1 MSPFVNW
8 SFLQAETPPTQTAGA
23 KGGSVKVYIPLALKF
38 GESGPQKIFFY
49 VFLIKFLKSGLGWNC
64 QPCFLLSFPSFQSP
78 EAVKISYNVCHLI
91 MFWLKRENN
100 MRICLISST
109 LWLQVS
115 QNSSSSVKTFF
126 DRAMAVG
133 LDINLSAG
141 IFYRQRRLDI
151 NQSADFFI
159 GNWPFEFIK
168 FRPSCLPQH
177 LPQHVKKVNFVP
189 GQSRVGGIFVVG
201 GQKDRICQRKSW
213 GS

>member
-23 KGGSVKVYIPLALKF
+23 KGGSVKVHIPLVALKI
-38 GESGPQKIFFY
+38 GESGPQNIFSY
-49 VFLIKFLKSGLGWNC
+49 VFLIKFIKSGSGWNC
-64 QPCFLLSFPSFQSP
+64 QPCFLLSFPSFQNS
-78 EAVKISYNVCHLI
+78 EAVKILYNVCHLI

-126 DRAMAVG
+126 DGQMAVG
-133 LDINLSAG
+133 YKSICCYFLSATTVG
-141 IFYRQRRLDI
+141 Y
-151 NQSADFFI
+151 QSICWFFI
-159 GNWPFEFIK
+159 GNWPFELIK
-168 FRPSCLPQH
+168 FRPSYLPQH

-201 GQKDRICQRKSW
+201 RQKNRICQRKSR

>member
-23 KGGSVKVYIPLALKF
+23 KGGSVKVYIPLALKL

-64 QPCFLLSFPSFQSP
+64 QPCFLLSFQNS
-78 EAVKISYNVCHLI
+78 EAVKILYNMCHLI
-91 MFWLKRENN
+91 MLWLKRENKII
-100 MRICLISST
+100 ICLISST

-126 DRAMAVG
+126 DGQWR

-151 NQSADFFI
+151 NQSADFLSVTDPL
-159 GNWPFEFIK
+159 NWSNSGRVTCRSIS
-168 FRPSCLPQH
+168 PST
-177 LPQHVKKVNFVP
+177 
-189 GQSRVGGIFVVG
+189 SR
-201 GQKDRICQRKSW
+201 R
-213 GS
+213 